1 MSFSLDLL
9 GRYFSCVWGKREG
22 RLFYR
27 VRCRVELTL
36 LDLWVAARSGWL
48 DWLNRSTL
56 RRAAGSKR

>member
-9 GRYFSCVWGKREG
+9 GRYFSCVWGKREC

-36 LDLWVAARSGWL
+36 LDLGVAARSGWL
-48 DWLNRSTL
+48 DWLNR
-56 RRAAGSKR
+56 